1 MMAEADFIAATA
13 SFNRDN
19 LGANDGWQRY
29 TVKQH
34 ISSDRKLGLFVIFLN
49 GRLKTASFAY
59 AQKDESWDTW
69 TEEGELAREREY
81 RQGLERQLGGER
93 SFSWGKATVKLHR
106 KGGRPAVW
114 VEDLLTPIGAQMMCP
129 EKTSL

>member
-59 AQKDESWDTW
+59 AQKDETWDTW

-81 RQGLERQLGGER
+81 RQELERQLGGKS
-93 SFSWGKATVKLHR
+93 SFSWGKATVKLDS
-106 KGGRPAVW
+106 KGGGTDVW
-114 VEDLLTPIGAQMMCP
+114 IEYA
-129 EKTSL
+129 

>member
-34 ISSDRKLGLFVIFLN
+34 ISSDRKLGLFVIFLD
-49 GRLKTASFAY
+49 GRLKAASFAY
-59 AQKDESWDTW
+59 AQKDETWDTW
-69 TEEGELAREREY
+69 TEEGERAREREY
-81 RQGLERQLGGER
+81 RQAGGPQPGGEG
-93 SFSWGKATVKLHR
+93 SFAGGNATAQLASD
-106 KGGRPAVW
+106 GGVRGGVA
-114 VEDLLTPIGAQMMCP
+114 A
-129 EKTSL
+129 